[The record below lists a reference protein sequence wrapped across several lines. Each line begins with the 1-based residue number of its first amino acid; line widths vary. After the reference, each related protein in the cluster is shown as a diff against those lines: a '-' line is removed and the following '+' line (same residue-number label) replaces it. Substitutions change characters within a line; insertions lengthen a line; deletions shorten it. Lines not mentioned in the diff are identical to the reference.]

1 MIEAMLSDVLGIG
14 IILVL
19 LRMNHTIGGLAKSI
33 KHFAG
38 VIEDHEERIRHAER
52 HIPMTEIYGDRPRN
66 KLA

>member
-1 MIEAMLSDVLGIG
+1 MIEAMLTDILGIG

-19 LRMNHTIGGLAKSI
+19 LRMNYTIGSLAKSI

-52 HIPMTEIYGDRPRN
+52 HIPMTESYGDRPRN
-66 KLA
+66 KIA